1 MLNQSDA
8 TLITLALSQTSRAA
22 LKLVKRKK
30 PVLLEND
37 MYVLDN
43 QITRIRRLLDRVKT
57 HQTGTFLEPRAL
69 LGLVTASESPD
80 EHSQET
86 ELVFE
91 STECAHLPFVN
102 FDFVAS
108 SGSCEALAG
117 AFLPISSSVL
127 LDYNAA
133 TSSSWRHET
142 AHTAAASHEILR
154 SNIFELRHVTD
165 VLRKNGDNVAS
176 LKIVAIIEHA
186 FTCNFPIPISRLH
199 ATCPWSLKHSSRRA
213 QLELLQAIL
222 AIAKTFLDASLRI
235 LPSHY
240 RVDEDP
246 FSNRAMD
253 YDQAVDDLDGPRS
266 ITFACILA
274 VFDAV
279 MSSKST
285 DGSQLPLS
293 VAFDVFHFFPAVEDF
308 AGCPFAVLTAHFT
321 VTRPE
326 LVIVRDLVCS
336 YFAQMSEQQYHGR
349 EFGRWQMNHNGGF
362 LVKADEGEMALF
374 DIICQIEQRLNQDQ
388 SNKQFANW
396 LCDIGSVKWDN
407 AQLNDLIPEV
417 NLYFMVLLYFKVA
430 MSPWKLIRSFVF
442 HEHSSGIN
450 FRYTN
455 ESQIEPN
462 LKKDAIVDPE
472 GHMYIQFKGTGGHS
486 GDFPDMIHNA
496 KGGLISLHAA
506 QERETTAPF
515 QPNDD
520 HVKGTDVFKAIKEL
534 IHPEADAVHAA
545 SLFLVPEM
553 AIPYLLDFFSKQRII
568 VLQSDI
574 LQKKLWNVLFR
585 PHVYQK
591 HCAGIGEVPVSGH
604 DRPLYFGTSRGLLM
618 YELEHSPA
626 AVLQPMTDLLAQI
639 CDLAEDATTGRSQR
653 RLLLFLLRCSCII
666 ELFAASA
673 QDRAAPSIQSVLLKH
688 RTDLQLSQ
696 RRCIPILEGWILYV
710 ASTTGSQER
719 LNDVELHSS
728 LSILHSIPLFDN
740 RFPSVDFGAFY
751 FSACSVMTMMQPQDS
766 AVCPILDVLH
776 SIHRLRLDATKL
788 TEENEDHRDRILRR
802 MWFSQKRGEMPVP
815 QEFTSLWRHAEFDM
829 GVFVEQRITLTFGKN
844 ASPETSK
851 IDVCFPGVSRLAI
864 YFEAAETVEAAD
876 VDSFFTIFRSKHEG
890 KEKELEE
897 RFYQGS
903 KERWLQGDF
912 MSHNHSREGFILAD
926 VVSDSIEIVK
936 YSRGSAGSVPPWNI
950 RLRARAAVNFACARS
965 VAQRGNC

>member
-1 MLNQSDA
+1 MLNQSDV
-8 TLITLALSQTSRAA
+8 TLITFALSQTSRAA
-22 LKLVKRKK
+22 LKLVKRKT

-37 MYVLDN
+37 MYCLDN
-43 QITRIRRLLDRVKT
+43 QITRIRRLIDRVKT
-57 HQTGTFLEPRAL
+57 RQTGTFFEPRAL
-69 LGLVTASESPD
+69 LGLVTATERPD
-80 EHSQET
+80 QHSQET

-91 STECAHLPFVN
+91 STECDHLPFVN

-117 AFLPISSSVL
+117 ACLPISSSVL
-127 LDYNAA
+127 LDYNAV
-133 TSSSWRHET
+133 TSSSWKHET
-142 AHTAAASHEILR
+142 THTAGASPEILR

-165 VLRKNGDNVAS
+165 ALRKNGDNVAS
-176 LKIVAIIEHA
+176 LKIVAIVEHA
-186 FTCNFPIPISRLH
+186 FTSNFPVPISRLH
-199 ATCPWSLKHSSRRA
+199 AACPWSFEHSSCSD

-240 RVDEDP
+240 RGDEHP
-246 FSNRAMD
+246 FSNRAVD

-266 ITFACILA
+266 VTFACILA

-293 VAFDVFHFFPAVEDF
+293 QAFDVFHFFPAVDDF
-308 AGCPFAVLTAHFT
+308 AGCPFAVLTVHFSI
-321 VTRPE
+321 TRPE
-326 LVIVRDLVCS
+326 LVVARDLVSS
-336 YFAQMSEQQYHGR
+336 YFAHMSEQQYHGR
-349 EFGRWQMNHNGGF
+349 EFGKWAMNRNGGF
-362 LVKADEGEMALF
+362 LVKTQEGEMALF
-374 DIICQIEQRLNQDQ
+374 DIICQIEQRLNEDQ
-388 SNKQFANW
+388 SNERFTSW
-396 LCDIGSVKWDN
+396 LCDLGSVKWND
-407 AQLNDLIPEV
+407 ARLNDLIPEV

-442 HEHSSGIN
+442 HEHSSGVS

-462 LKKDAIVDPE
+462 FKRDKTVTPE
-472 GHMYIQFKGTGGHS
+472 GHMYIEFKGTGGHS
-486 GDFPDMIHNA
+486 GDFPNMVHNP
-496 KGGLISLHAA
+496 KGGLVSLHAA

-520 HVKGTDVFKAIKEL
+520 HVMYTDVFKSIKEL
-534 IHPEADAVHAA
+534 IHPEADAAHAA

-553 AIPYLLDFFSKQRII
+553 AIPYLLDFFSKQRIN
-568 VLQSDI
+568 VLQSNI

-591 HCAGIGEVPVSGH
+591 HCASIDEVPVSGH
-604 DRPLYFGTSRGLLM
+604 DRPLYFGTPRGLLM
-618 YELEHSPA
+618 HELEHSPA
-626 AVLQPMTDLLAQI
+626 AVLEPMTALLEQI

-666 ELFAASA
+666 EHFAASA
-673 QDRAAPSIQSVLLKH
+673 HARVAPSIQSVLLKH

-696 RRCIPILEGWILYV
+696 RRCIPVLEGWVLHG

-719 LNDVELHSS
+719 QNDVELHSS

-776 SIHRLRLDATKL
+776 SIHCLRLDATKL
-788 TEENEDHRDRILRR
+788 TEESEDHRERILRR
-802 MWFSQKRGEMPVP
+802 MWFSQKRGELPVP

-844 ASPETSK
+844 ASPKTSK

-864 YFEAAETVEAAD
+864 HFEAAEAVEAAD
-876 VDSFFTIFRSKHEG
+876 VDSFFTIFRSKHED
-890 KEKELEE
+890 KEQELEE

-912 MSHNHSREGFILAD
+912 VSPNHSRKGFVLAD

-936 YSRGSAGSVPPWNI
+936 YSRGSAGSVPPWSI
-950 RLRARAAVNFACARS
+950 CLRARAAVNFASARS
-965 VAQRGNC
+965 VAEIGNV